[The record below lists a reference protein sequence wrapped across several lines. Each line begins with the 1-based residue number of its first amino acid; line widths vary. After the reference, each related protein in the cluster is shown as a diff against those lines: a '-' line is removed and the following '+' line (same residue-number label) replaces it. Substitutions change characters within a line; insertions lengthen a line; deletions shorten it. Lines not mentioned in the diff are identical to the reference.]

1 MKSSTKKAIVGVS
14 AVAVGSLLSSIAY
27 NTITEWF
34 SPDDCEAQPQGSCDL
49 LRLGDEFETEDVEA
63 ILDGLTARRGESTPL
78 IVHTCGGDIWN
89 IARIAEAV
97 HLHGDVDVW
106 VPYRAMSGGCLI
118 ALAAKRIVMWPDA
131 CLGPLDPQ
139 VLVGFSGFFSAH
151 TLERVVAEK
160 GTGEAEEFWLASR
173 AESSRVLNDVRA
185 LMDRYD
191 VPSQARERLINTE
204 HSHGYPIFFSDA
216 LTLGL
221 SVVPAPAEIDRRGLV

>member
-14 AVAVGSLLSSIAY
+14 AVAVGSLLSSLAY
-27 NTITEWF
+27 NTITSWF
-34 SPDDCEAQPQGSCDL
+34 SPDECEALPTGSCDL
-49 LRLGDEFETEDVEA
+49 LRLGDEFESEDVEA
-63 ILDGLTARRGESTPL
+63 ILDVLTARRGSSTRL

-151 TLERVVAEK
+151 TLERVVTEK
-160 GTGEAEEFWLASR
+160 GNGKAEEFWLASR
-173 AESSRVLNDVRA
+173 SEASRVLNDVRA
-185 LMDRYD
+185 LMERYD
-191 VPSQARERLINTE
+191 VPEQARERLINTA

-216 LTLGL
+216 LSLGL
-221 SVVPAPAEIDRRGLV
+221 GVVSAPMEIDRRALV